1 MTMPSA
7 RPAARPRLYVRMAW
21 ETAGVGVYSSS
32 AAVMTS
38 TPFAASTSS
47 ALANAG
53 ADSAWVSKP
62 MNSGPS
68 MPFCRR
74 YAQMAWVMAST

>member
-1 MTMPSA
+1 M
-7 RPAARPRLYVRMAW
+7 
-21 ETAGVGVYSSS
+21 AGVGVYSSP

-38 TPFAASTSS
+38 TPLAASTSS
-47 ALANAG
+47 AEANAG

-68 MPFCRR
+68 MPCCLR
-74 YAQMAWVMAST
+74 